1 MLQISSASLE
11 ESRILQ
17 VARANIFAL
26 PVCLCIFAGLYR
38 FAVLRWVWRMEA
50 YGIEAGAAEIKRFYF
65 CCNWEKGAPSV
76 SHLGLLLQ
84 ILISIFPLFSLLA
97 LWNIEW
103 ESLTNM
109 HTLCVFVCVF
119 AHLLSP
125 CSPQASIINCAFN
138 IWMWTVVP
146 SGQEHFRSLN
156 FSKQCILGDC
166 FPWVSPGHSF
176 YFLPLFY
183 PLQLPL
189 SPSISPFVGSQ
200 PFPMIWTTFQ
210 IVCSP
215 AFFWLLTV
223 GRKRDNQTCLKGLLI
238 NMINKQKGLSFH
250 NPNHY
255 FMMLLNPQHALNPEQ
270 NTTFKKLPAICAI
283 LLVHSH
289 HMRPVLLV
297 IPMHVLLSI

>member
-1 MLQISSASLE
+1 
-11 ESRILQ
+11 
-17 VARANIFAL
+17 
-26 PVCLCIFAGLYR
+26 
-38 FAVLRWVWRMEA
+38 MEVD
-50 YGIEAGAAEIKRFYF
+50 GVEAGAAEIKRFYF

-176 YFLPLFY
+176 YLFFYHFFTLNNY
-183 PLQLPL
+183 PRHHL
-189 SPSISPFVGSQ
+189 S
-200 PFPMIWTTFQ
+200 
-210 IVCSP
+210 
-215 AFFWLLTV
+215 
-223 GRKRDNQTCLKGLLI
+223 
-238 NMINKQKGLSFH
+238 
-250 NPNHY
+250 
-255 FMMLLNPQHALNPEQ
+255 
-270 NTTFKKLPAICAI
+270 
-283 LLVHSH
+283 
-289 HMRPVLLV
+289 
-297 IPMHVLLSI
+297 LLSLDYHNLFPRFGLPFK